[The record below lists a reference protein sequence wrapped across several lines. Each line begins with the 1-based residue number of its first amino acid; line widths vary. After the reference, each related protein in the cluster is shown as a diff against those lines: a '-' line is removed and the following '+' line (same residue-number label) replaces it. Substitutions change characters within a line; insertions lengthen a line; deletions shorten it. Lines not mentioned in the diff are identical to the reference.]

1 MDSITIISLILIG
14 LLAGFLSGTMGIGGS
29 VVMIPL
35 LILWVGFT
43 QHQAQGTSLA
53 VLSVPVTLLAAFN
66 YYKEGHVN
74 LKFAIIIAITFVVG
88 GYLGSKLAISIHQ
101 ALLKKIFGG
110 VLLVV
115 ALKMIFSK

>member
-1 MDSITIISLILIG
+1 MDTMTIISLVVIG

-74 LKFAIIIAITFVVG
+74 WKFAAIMAVTFILG
-88 GYLGSKLAISIHQ
+88 GYLGSKFAISVNQ
-101 ALLKKIFGG
+101 SVLKKIFGG
-110 VLLVV
+110 VLLLV
-115 ALKMIFSK
+115 ALKMIFGK

>member
-1 MDSITIISLILIG
+1 MDTMTVFALIVIG
-14 LLAGFLSGTMGIGGS
+14 LLAGILSGTMGIGGS

-74 LKFAIIIAITFVVG
+74 WKFAGIMAVTFILG
-88 GYLGSKLAISIHQ
+88 GYLGSKFAISVNQ
-101 ALLKKIFGG
+101 AVLKKIFGG
-110 VLLVV
+110 ILLLV
-115 ALKMIFSK
+115 ALKMIFGK

>member
-1 MDSITIISLILIG
+1 MDTMTVISLVIIG

-74 LKFAIIIAITFVVG
+74 WRFAAIMAITFIIG
-88 GYLGSKLAISIHQ
+88 GYLGSKFAISVNQ
-101 ALLKKIFGG
+101 ATLKKIFGG
-110 VLLVV
+110 ILLLV
-115 ALKMIFSK
+115 ALKMIFGK

>member
-1 MDSITIISLILIG
+1 MDTMTVFSLVIIG

-74 LKFAIIIAITFVVG
+74 WKFAIIMAVTFVVG
-88 GYLGSKLAISIHQ
+88 GYLGSKFAISVNQ
-101 ALLKKIFGG
+101 SVLKKIFGG
-110 VLLVV
+110 VLLLV
-115 ALKMIFSK
+115 AIKMIFGK

>member
-1 MDSITIISLILIG
+1 MDTMTIISLVVIG

-74 LKFAIIIAITFVVG
+74 WKFAAIIAITFIVG
-88 GYLGSKLAISIHQ
+88 GYLGSKLAISVNQ
-101 ALLKKIFGG
+101 STLKKIFGG
-110 VLLVV
+110 VLLLV
-115 ALKMIFSK
+115 ALKMIFGK

>member
-1 MDSITIISLILIG
+1 MDTMTVISLVVIG

-74 LKFAIIIAITFVVG
+74 WKFAAIMAVTFIVG
-88 GYLGSKLAISIHQ
+88 GYLGSRFAISLNQ
-101 ALLKKIFGG
+101 ATLKKIFGG
-110 VLLVV
+110 ILLLV
-115 ALKMIFSK
+115 ALKMIFGK

>member
-1 MDSITIISLILIG
+1 MDTMTIISLIVIG
-14 LLAGFLSGTMGIGGS
+14 LLAGFLSGTMGVGGS

-74 LKFAIIIAITFVVG
+74 LKFAAIIAVTFVLG
-88 GYLGSKLAISIHQ
+88 GYLGSKFAISVNQ
-101 ALLKKIFGG
+101 TVLKKIFGG
-110 VLLVV
+110 VLLLV
-115 ALKMIFSK
+115 AFKMIFGK

>member
-1 MDSITIISLILIG
+1 MDTMTIISLVVIG

-66 YYKEGHVN
+66 YYKAGHVN
-74 LKFAIIIAITFVVG
+74 WKFAAIIAITFILG
-88 GYLGSKLAISIHQ
+88 GYLGSKLAISVNQSI
-101 ALLKKIFGG
+101 LKKIFGG
-110 VLLVV
+110 VLLLV
-115 ALKMIFSK
+115 ALKMIFGK

>member
-1 MDSITIISLILIG
+1 MDTMTVISLVVIG

-74 LKFAIIIAITFVVG
+74 WKFAAIMAITFIIG
-88 GYLGSKLAISIHQ
+88 GYLGSKFAVSLNQ
-101 ALLKKIFGG
+101 ATLKKIFGG
-110 VLLVV
+110 ILLLV
-115 ALKMIFSK
+115 ALKMIFGK

>member
-1 MDSITIISLILIG
+1 MDTTTIISLVVIG

-74 LKFAIIIAITFVVG
+74 WKFAAIMAVTFILG
-88 GYLGSKLAISIHQ
+88 GYLGSKFAISINQ
-101 ALLKKIFGG
+101 TVLKKIFGG
-110 VLLVV
+110 VLLLV
-115 ALKMIFSK
+115 ALKMIFGK

>member
-1 MDSITIISLILIG
+1 MDTMTVISLVIIG

-74 LKFAIIIAITFVVG
+74 WKFAAIMAVTFIVG
-88 GYLGSKLAISIHQ
+88 GYLGSRFAISLNQ
-101 ALLKKIFGG
+101 ATLKKIFGG
-110 VLLVV
+110 ILLLV
-115 ALKMIFSK
+115 ALKMIFGK